1 MDTLVG
7 QIELEVRLFL
17 REKEALFCML
27 AFPVFMIVLCGTV
40 AIATIPREKR

>member
-7 QIELEVRLFL
+7 QIQLEVRLFL

-27 AFPVFMIVLCGTV
+27 AFPVFMIVLCSTV
-40 AIATIPREKR
+40 VIATIPREKR